1 MNSLGR
7 LPLKPWLNYTMSS
20 KKKVLIITYYWPPSG
35 GSGVQR
41 WLKFSKYLRDFNIEP
56 VIYTIDNPSYPIKD
70 TSLESEVPLGL
81 EVLKQPIF
89 EPNSFLS
96 IFGNNKKKES
106 AGFLNPNPTLLGR
119 FFQYVRANYFIPD
132 ARKFWI
138 KPSVKFLSN
147 YLKNNEI
154 EVVITTGPP
163 HSMHII
169 GLALRDKFKIKWISD
184 FRDPWTEIDYFQQLP
199 LTKKANK
206 KHHQLEQE
214 VLEKSDMVIVVG
226 ETMKKKF
233 LKHNHNIEVLTNG
246 FDSYENSLTIELDSN
261 FSITH
266 VGLMNADRN
275 PTILWEVLYEIS
287 SENIDFKNNL
297 RIKFIGKIDD
307 TVIQDI
313 QVFNPKNIVRIPYL
327 DHEEV
332 RKYQA
337 SSQVLLLSINHV
349 SSAKGIITGKIFE
362 YLQAKRPI
370 LGIGPEDG
378 DAAAILKKT
387 NAGNIVGFN
396 NKVELKAA
404 VLKLYKDFKEEK
416 LFVKSINI
424 EQFHRKNI
432 TRQLAQ
438 VIKKV
443 VS

>member
-7 LPLKPWLNYTMSS
+7 LLLKPWLNYTMSS

-163 HSMHII
+163 HSIHII

-313 QVFNPKNIVRIPYL
+313 QVFNPKNIVKIPYL
-327 DHEEV
+327 DHDEV

-349 SSAKGIITGKIFE
+349 PSAKGIITGKIFE

-387 NAGNIVGFN
+387 NAGNILGFN

>member
-7 LPLKPWLNYTMSS
+7 LPLKPWLNYTMSY

-56 VIYTIDNPSYPIKD
+56 VIYTVDNPSYPIND
-70 TSLESEVPLGL
+70 TSLESEIPLGL

-147 YLKNNEI
+147 YLKNNKI
-154 EVVITTGPP
+154 DAIITTGPP
-163 HSMHII
+163 HSMHLV

-199 LTKKANK
+199 LTKKAKK

-349 SSAKGIITGKIFE
+349 PSAKGIITGKIFE

-396 NKVELKAA
+396 NKIELKAA

-416 LFVKSINI
+416 LFVKSINV

>member
-1 MNSLGR
+1 
-7 LPLKPWLNYTMSS
+7 MSY

-56 VIYTIDNPSYPIKD
+56 VIYTVDNPSYPIND
-70 TSLESEVPLGL
+70 TSLESEIPLGL

-89 EPNSFLS
+89 EPNFFLS

-147 YLKNNEI
+147 YLKNNKI
-154 EVVITTGPP
+154 DAIITTGPP
-163 HSMHII
+163 HSMHLV

-199 LTKKANK
+199 LTKKAKK

-327 DHEEV
+327 DHKEV

-337 SSQVLLLSINHV
+337 SSQVLLLSINQV
-349 SSAKGIITGKIFE
+349 PNAKGIITGKIFE

-396 NKVELKAA
+396 NKIELKAA

-416 LFVKSINI
+416 LFVKSINV

>member
-70 TSLESEVPLGL
+70 TSLESEIPLGL

-349 SSAKGIITGKIFE
+349 PSAKGIITGKIFE

-438 VIKKV
+438 VIKKI

>member
-56 VIYTIDNPSYPIKD
+56 VIYTVDNPSYPIKD
-70 TSLESEVPLGL
+70 TSLESEIPLGL

-246 FDSYENSLTIELDSN
+246 FDSYENSLTKELDSN

-275 PTILWEVLYEIS
+275 PVILWEVLQEIS
-287 SENIDFKNNL
+287 NQNIDFKNDL
-297 RIKFIGKIDD
+297 SIKLIGKIDE

-313 QVFNPKNIVRIPYL
+313 KVFNPKNIVRIPYL
-327 DHEEV
+327 EHEEV

-337 SSQVLLLSINHV
+337 SSQVLLLSINRV
-349 SSAKGIITGKIFE
+349 PSAKGIITGKIFE

-387 NAGNIVGFN
+387 NAGKIVGFDHKN
-396 NKVELKAA
+396 ELKATI
-404 VLKLYKDFKEEK
+404 LKLYKDFKEEK
-416 LFVKSINI
+416 LVVKSINI
-424 EQFHRKNI
+424 EQYHRKNI
-432 TRQLAQ
+432 TSQLAE

>member
-1 MNSLGR
+1 M
-7 LPLKPWLNYTMSS
+7 MSS
-20 KKKVLIITYYWPPSG
+20 KKKVLIITYYWPPAG
-35 GSGVQR
+35 GPGVQR
-41 WLKFSKYLRDFNIEP
+41 WLKFSKYLRDYDIEP
-56 VIYTIDNPSYPIKD
+56 VIYTIDNPTYPILD
-70 TSLESEVPLGL
+70 SSSENEIPNGI

-89 EPNSFLS
+89 EPNSILTF
-96 IFGNNKKKES
+96 FGVNNKNES

-138 KPSVKFLSN
+138 IPSVKFLSN
-147 YLKNNEI
+147 YLKNNKI
-154 EVVITTGPP
+154 DAIITTGPP
-163 HSMHII
+163 HSMHLV

-199 LTKKANK
+199 LTKKAKK
-206 KHHQLEQE
+206 KHYQLEQE

-275 PTILWEVLYEIS
+275 PTILWEVLHEIC

-313 QVFNPKNIVRIPYL
+313 QVFDSKNIVRKPYL

-349 SSAKGIITGKIFE
+349 PSAKGIITGKIFE

-370 LGIGPEDG
+370 LCIGPEDG

-396 NKVELKAA
+396 NKIELKAA

-416 LFVKSINI
+416 LFVKSINV

>member
-70 TSLESEVPLGL
+70 TSLESEIPLGL
-81 EVLKQPIF
+81 EILKQPIF

-119 FFQYVRANYFIPD
+119 FFLYVRANYFIPD

-349 SSAKGIITGKIFE
+349 PSAKGIITGKIFE

>member
-56 VIYTIDNPSYPIKD
+56 IIYTVDNPSYPIKD
-70 TSLESEVPLGL
+70 TSLESEIPLDL

-89 EPNSFLS
+89 EPNYFLS

-154 EVVITTGPP
+154 DVVITTGPP

-169 GLALRDKFKIKWISD
+169 GLVLKDKFKIKWISD

-214 VLEKSDMVIVVG
+214 VIEKSDMVIVVG

-266 VGLMNADRN
+266 VGSMNTDRN

-313 QVFNPKNIVRIPYL
+313 QVFNPKNILRIPYL
-327 DHEEV
+327 DHKEV

-337 SSQVLLLSINHV
+337 SSQVLLLSINQV
-349 SSAKGIITGKIFE
+349 PNAKGIITGKIFE

-396 NKVELKAA
+396 NKIELKAA
-404 VLKLYKDFKEEK
+404 VLKLYKDFKEER

>member
-7 LPLKPWLNYTMSS
+7 LPLKPWSNYTMSS

-89 EPNSFLS
+89 EPNSLLS

-349 SSAKGIITGKIFE
+349 PSAKGIITGKIFE

>member
-7 LPLKPWLNYTMSS
+7 LPLKPWSNYTMSS

-56 VIYTIDNPSYPIKD
+56 VIYTVDNPSYPIND
-70 TSLESEVPLGL
+70 TSLESEIPLGL

-119 FFQYVRANYFIPD
+119 FFLYVRANYFIPD

-349 SSAKGIITGKIFE
+349 PSAKGIITGKIFE

>member
-7 LPLKPWLNYTMSS
+7 LLLKPWLNYTMSS

-56 VIYTIDNPSYPIKD
+56 VIYTVDNPSYPIKD
-70 TSLESEVPLGL
+70 TSLESEIPLGL

-349 SSAKGIITGKIFE
+349 PSAKGIITGKIFE

>member
-56 VIYTIDNPSYPIKD
+56 VIYTVDNPSYPIKD
-70 TSLESEVPLGL
+70 TSLESEIPLGL

-313 QVFNPKNIVRIPYL
+313 QVFNTNNIVRIPYL
-327 DHEEV
+327 DHDEV

-349 SSAKGIITGKIFE
+349 PSAKGIITGKIFE

-396 NKVELKAA
+396 NKVELKTA

-416 LFVKSINI
+416 LFVKSTNI

>member
-56 VIYTIDNPSYPIKD
+56 IIYTVDNPSYPIKD
-70 TSLESEVPLGL
+70 TSLESEIPLDL

-89 EPNSFLS
+89 EPNYFLS

-154 EVVITTGPP
+154 DVVITTGPP

-169 GLALRDKFKIKWISD
+169 GLVLKDKFKIKWISD

-275 PTILWEVLYEIS
+275 PTILWEVLHEIC

-337 SSQVLLLSINHV
+337 SSQVLLLSINYV
-349 SSAKGIITGKIFE
+349 PSAKGIITGKIFE

-370 LGIGPEDG
+370 LCIGPEDG

-396 NKVELKAA
+396 NKIELKAA

-416 LFVKSINI
+416 LFVKSINV